1 MARWMKAKAQE
12 QLAEAAGGSSA
23 EGSAEGSA
31 DIFEQL
37 SCIGLLELEL
47 GPEQPGRRP
56 RADQV
61 GLDERGPLVQ
71 LGLLVGDGALRV
83 RDLRAQPAQ
92 PLLGRR

>member
-1 MARWMKAKAQE
+1 MGLGLRLRLRLW
-12 QLAEAAGGSSA
+12 LR
-23 EGSAEGSA
+23 
-31 DIFEQL
+31 L
-37 SCIGLLELEL
+37 RLRLRLRVGLLELEL